1 MLERPFVSVLNGRMK
16 HVFRPINQKK
26 MLTQIIAML
35 SLMNQAYGRKIQ
47 VPLCSSNV
55 SLCTLSED
63 YNHLIPPRLNTSKP
77 CQINPR
83 VGISTIEVNEES
95 HFVTLLVELKLD
107 WIDHNLE
114 LVDYHSDWFQID
126 GTNFK
131 IWHPSLYFEN
141 LVDIKKLIGYGA
153 DHNVQFWFN
162 RDYQRLYYTEFIEVS
177 VACEMNFND
186 FPKDKHSCDLIFGA
200 YDFSSSTIMYTAPI
214 VVYDSE
220 RIDQENEV
228 LEVQSASSKYNIKI
242 VQIQPYET
250 NFKIKGTTIQESK
263 T

>member
-1 MLERPFVSVLNGRMK
+1 MQLFLGQKDPMQSWPVQNGQCK
-16 HVFRPINQKK
+16 VETNP
-26 MLTQIIAML
+26 QIYL
-35 SLMNQAYGRKIQ
+35 
-47 VPLCSSNV
+47 P
-55 SLCTLSED
+55 
-63 YNHLIPPRLNTSKP
+63 
-77 CQINPR
+77 
-83 VGISTIEVNEES
+83 
-95 HFVTLLVELKLD
+95 
-107 WIDHNLE
+107 
-114 LVDYHSDWFQID
+114 
-126 GTNFK
+126 
-131 IWHPSLYFEN
+131 
-141 LVDIKKLIGYGA
+141 
-153 DHNVQFWFN
+153 
-162 RDYQRLYYTEFIEVS
+162 YQRLYYTEFIEVS
-177 VACEMNFND
+177 VACEMHFND